1 MTSRTRLHLSRREWL
16 AAAALGAA
24 LPAARAQS
32 VPIKFQLDW
41 RFEGNAALFTVPAAR
56 GYFKDEKLDVT
67 VDAGNGSAAAISRVA
82 SGAYDIASA
91 DMAALMEF
99 YGNNPDT
106 PNKPVAVMMIY
117 SNTPAAVMMLKKS
130 GITKPTDLGGKNLGA
145 PIFDGGR
152 KAWPI
157 FAQANRIG
165 PVTWT
170 SMDPPLRET
179 MLVRGDVDAITGY
192 AFTSLLNLEAR
203 GVKAQ
208 DVTLMAYKDYGVKQ
222 YGNAVI
228 VSPQFLDKHPE
239 AVRGFLRAYTRGV
252 KEVIANPK
260 AAIETVKA
268 RDGIINPAL
277 EERRLAMVLDMAV
290 LTADARAE
298 GFGAVDEARLRLMAS
313 QLSDTYKT
321 KVRVD
326 AARLWNASFLPSAQE
341 RDVFKSLKKK

>member
-1 MTSRTRLHLSRREWL
+1 
-16 AAAALGAA
+16 
-24 LPAARAQS
+24 
-32 VPIKFQLDW
+32 
-41 RFEGNAALFTVPAAR
+41 
-56 GYFKDEKLDVT
+56 
-67 VDAGNGSAAAISRVA
+67 
-82 SGAYDIASA
+82 
-91 DMAALMEF
+91 MAALMEF

-130 GITKPTDLGGKNLGA
+130 GIRKPTDLAGKNLGA

-192 AFTSLLNLEAR
+192 AFTSLLNLESR

-208 DVTLMAYKDYGVKQ
+208 DVTVMAYKDYGVKQ

-228 VSPQFLDKHPE
+228 VSPQFLDRHPE
-239 AVRGFLRAYTRGV
+239 AVKGFLRAFARGV
-252 KEVIANPK
+252 KELMANPK

-326 AARLWNASFLPSAQE
+326 AAKLWNASFLPSAEE
-341 RDVFKSLKKK
+341 RDIFKSLKKK